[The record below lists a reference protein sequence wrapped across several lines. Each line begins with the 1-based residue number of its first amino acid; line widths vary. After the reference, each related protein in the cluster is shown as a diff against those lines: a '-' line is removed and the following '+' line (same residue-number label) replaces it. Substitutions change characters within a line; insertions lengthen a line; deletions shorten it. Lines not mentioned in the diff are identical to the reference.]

1 MDFDFRAE
9 LVALAEEIRRDPLVE
24 LFEFEVG
31 DPVPEEAVEAAE
43 ARFGMPLPEPLRRL
57 YRSLGSARL
66 SWCFRSGLDERRRR
80 RIAERDPYMISDSGL
95 FDGSVRI
102 VPLEDMLFD
111 EEFTMPQLDWDE
123 GAEPETEFDGDVYA
137 DNEFNRMV
145 RHFDAVDGYYA
156 MSFVVQPDRA
166 DWKMM
171 FLGDH
176 WIESDHSRVTYL
188 EDYLRY
194 VVATRG
200 LVSARTALFAEC
212 RGDRREPLRY
222 DPAVAAT
229 ALSTLSDA

>member
-1 MDFDFRAE
+1 MEFDFRTE
-9 LVALAEEIRRDPLVE
+9 LAALAEDIRRDPVAE
-24 LFEFEVG
+24 LFEFEIG
-31 DPVPEEAVEAAE
+31 APVSEEAFEAAE
-43 ARFGMPLPEPLRRL
+43 ARFGMPLPVPLRRL

-66 SWCFRSGLDERRRR
+66 SWCFTSNLDERSRR
-80 RIAERDPYMISDSGL
+80 RIAERDPYTISDIGL

-102 VPLEDMLFD
+102 VPLEKMLFD
-111 EEFTMPQLDWDE
+111 EDFAMPQLDWDE
-123 GAEPETEFDGDVYA
+123 GEEPETEFAGDVYA

-156 MSFVVQPDRA
+156 MSFIAQPDCA

-188 EDYLRY
+188 DDYLRY

-200 LVSARTALFAEC
+200 LVSARLALFSEY

-229 ALSTLSDA
+229 ALSALSDT